1 MKKKVYT
8 KPDSASLTMP
18 CGNTVDLARPRSD
31 GIMTDQ
37 ELAFCRAKGVS
48 LAYDPVQIG
57 WISAL
62 AEDDFSPIF
71 RKNERTPRNA
81 VAYKPQVNALH
92 PQYRLRPWTSG
103 DLPVYMS
110 LLDDP
115 DVWTYMTEEYPDPLT
130 EEEAAALIELS
141 NASNHHQVFA
151 VLRNTKPVG
160 QVRLLFDV
168 DPLNPATAEISYWLG
183 REHWGKGIGSD
194 IVRLF
199 TKRCFADNIGIT
211 KLIARVHRDNGASSA
226 ILTKAGYLLQ
236 GHDPKDQ
243 GWTLF
248 AKHRTT

>member
-8 KPDSASLTMP
+8 KPGSASLTMP

-92 PQYRLRPWTSG
+92 PQYSLRPWSSG

-151 VLRNTKPVG
+151 VLRDAKPVG

-168 DPLNPATAEISYWLG
+168 DPLNPATA
-183 REHWGKGIGSD
+183 
-194 IVRLF
+194 
-199 TKRCFADNIGIT
+199 
-211 KLIARVHRDNGASSA
+211 
-226 ILTKAGYLLQ
+226 
-236 GHDPKDQ
+236 
-243 GWTLF
+243 
-248 AKHRTT
+248 